1 MLLSSSGLSLKCD
14 KLTELLSRSRVHGTE
29 SWSGLALSLQLNH
42 NSTEW
47 VMKNKAA
54 TAPITFE
61 EIITVMINTFK
72 GFSPF
77 EWKWHKED
85 NFSANVATQR
95 KQLLE
100 LLKTLFLFIHKRG
113 HHLFFSHQLWPVTC
127 DPLLVSCYFWPNT
140 CDCVPLTCYLWP
152 MTHFWC
158 SSTCVPLLMKSSLSL
173 IIVFIKV
180 FIVRAR
186 FSKFCHYHRVFCQ
199 TLFC

>member
-29 SWSGLALSLQLNH
+29 SWSGLPLSLQLNH

-61 EIITVMINTFK
+61 EIVTVMINTFK

-113 HHLFFSHQLWPVTC
+113 HHLFFPISCDQLLATHFLFPVTF
-127 DPLLVSCYFWPNT
+127 DPILVI
-140 CDCVPLTCYLWP
+140 VYLWP
-152 MTHFWC
+152 AIYDLWHTSGVLPPVYHYLWK
-158 SSTCVPLLMKSSLSL
+158 VPCHSSLFL
-173 IIVFIKV
+173 
-180 FIVRAR
+180 
-186 FSKFCHYHRVFCQ
+186 
-199 TLFC
+199 